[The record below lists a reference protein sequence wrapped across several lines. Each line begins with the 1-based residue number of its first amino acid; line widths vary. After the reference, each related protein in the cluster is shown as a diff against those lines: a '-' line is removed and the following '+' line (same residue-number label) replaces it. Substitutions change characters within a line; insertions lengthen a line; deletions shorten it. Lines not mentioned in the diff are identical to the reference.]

1 MIQETFPMMVGG
13 EEVLNERQLLAEE
26 DGPMMA
32 SSKSVQYI
40 ILHCSATRCNQDYTV
55 EQMLRDHK
63 ARGCRTIGY
72 HFYIRR
78 DGTVTQH
85 RKLLEVGAHCRP
97 WNRCSIGICYEGG
110 LDEQG
115 RPCDTRTPEQTEQ
128 FILLLMKLVKVFPD
142 ARIRGHRDMR
152 GCILKACP
160 CFDTEKVFGYLERR

>member
-1 MIQETFPMMVGG
+1 MMVGSEG
-13 EEVLNERQLLAEE
+13 VLSERQLLAEE

-40 ILHCSATRCNQDYTV
+40 ILHCSATRCNQYYTV

-63 ARGCRTIGY
+63 ARGFRTIGY

-78 DGTVTQH
+78 DGSVTQH

-115 RPCDTRTPEQTEQ
+115 HPCDTRTPEQTEQ
-128 FILLLMKLVKVFPD
+128 FILLLMRLVKVFPD
-142 ARIRGHRDMR
+142 VRIRGHRDMR
-152 GCILKACP
+152 G
-160 CFDTEKVFGYLERR
+160 VFRRLVLVLRRWAYSGI